1 MDYATIKL
9 VHQSAV
15 TLSIVGFFAR
25 GLASLANMAWVRSRA
40 ARTLP
45 HVVDTVLLGSA
56 IALAW
61 VLQLNPLSTPWLAA
75 KIAGL
80 LAYIGLGLVA
90 LRPHS
95 PPAMRA
101 TAWIAALLCFA
112 QIVAVAITKQASGVF
127 SLL

>member
-45 HVVDTVLLGSA
+45 
-56 IALAW
+56 
-61 VLQLNPLSTPWLAA
+61 
-75 KIAGL
+75 
-80 LAYIGLGLVA
+80 VA
-90 LRPHS
+90 S
-95 PPAMRA
+95 
-101 TAWIAALLCFA
+101 I
-112 QIVAVAITKQASGVF
+112 
-127 SLL
+127 